1 MGKIAEWVKGNINGP
16 VIPYSCEYELS
27 VFEEQESK
35 KDEKKPVEETK
46 EPIKET
52 KPLTEL
58 SMLPKIIKIG
68 YQILDLIY
76 FFTAGHDEVKCW
88 TIREGTKAPGA
99 AGTIHTDFEQG
110 FICAEVMKY
119 DDFVRCG
126 NEAGVKAEGKY
137 RQQGK
142 EYVVEDGDIC
152 FFKFNA
158 PFKGKK

>member
-1 MGKIAEWVKGNINGP
+1 MKGNIVGQI
-16 VIPYSCEYELS
+16 IPYSCEYELKM
-27 VFEEQESK
+27 FNEQE
-35 KDEKKPVEETK
+35 EKKLVKEEPKEETK
-46 EPIKET
+46 EPIKAEA
-52 KPLTEL
+52 KPITEI
-58 SMLPKIIKIG
+58 SMLPKIIKTG

-88 TIREGTKAPGA
+88 TIREGTKAPQA
-99 AGTIHTDFEQG
+99 AGVIHTDFEQG

-126 NEAGVKAEGKY
+126 NESAVKAEGKY

-142 EYVVEDGDIC
+142 EYIVEDGDIC